1 MVDNLGVAI
10 STSFLYLFISASCVP
25 TCLVLLL
32 VRWLNKIIVTERIK
46 APFLVQRFFMMY
58 LLILEGVPSRHTH
71 VRPIMGK
78 IIKWLPLKLQLMF

>member
-1 MVDNLGVAI
+1 MYRMHV
-10 STSFLYLFISASCVP
+10 
-25 TCLVLLL
+25 

-46 APFLVQRFFMMY
+46 ALFLVQRFFMMY